1 MNFELGLQMMTG
13 WTDWLQPLLAM
24 SPAAPAGGETGGGG
38 HGGLDVFRVLAVVLL
53 ASVVVS
59 LIFHRVRQSLLLGYL
74 LCGIL
79 IGPRG
84 MGWIADSASI
94 SVMAE
99 VGVVLL
105 MFSIGIEFSLG
116 ELRSLKRVVL
126 LGAPI
131 QLGLTGLVA
140 GGIAMF
146 SGLPF
151 ATALLVALIFSI
163 SSTALVLKLFQEGG
177 ANVDLAT
184 RFSVGIAIVQDIAV
198 IVFMIALPTLFPAP
212 VAEGGTAPNPWVSG
226 GLALGKGAAFL
237 VVSGLLARYVIP
249 PLLRRVSQT
258 GSRELFTLTVLAL
271 CVGIA
276 QLSGLFGLG
285 FPLGAFVAGII
296 VSDTI
301 YSHRILADILPFKDF
316 FLTLFFVSVGM
327 LLDVQYMM
335 GHWWTLLLAA
345 AGVLLV
351 KSIVAFGAGLASDFP
366 LRPSL
371 LAGLGLACMS
381 EFGFLLLR
389 EAERL
394 HAMPA
399 SWQQFLLVLTIV
411 TMGLTPFYVKLHPK
425 IAKALEKLPPFHPH
439 AAPTQGRM
447 NQRVKR
453 LEDHAIICGYGPI
466 GQKLCSTLNHHG
478 VQTVVI
484 ELNAKTVEE
493 LMATGQNCLFADAT
507 QTISM
512 ELARLEHARLLAI
525 TFPGVAHTEAII
537 HVAKAMRPEIVILC
551 RARFPSE
558 AAHLRSIG
566 ADIVIHEEIATSA
579 AIIQRALNFYDC
591 EEEEIEATVRRLQY
605 ESGGL

>member
-1 MNFELGLQMMTG
+1 MSGM
-13 WTDWLQPLLAM
+13 LLAV
-24 SPAAPAGGETGGGG
+24 AVAAGGADAA

-59 LIFHRVRQSLLLGYL
+59 LVFHKVRQSLLLGYL

-79 IGPRG
+79 IGPKCW
-84 MGWIADSASI
+84 GWIGDSASI

-105 MFSIGIEFSLG
+105 MFSIGIEFSIG
-116 ELRSLKRVVL
+116 ELRSLKRVVM

-131 QLGLTGLVA
+131 QLGITGLIA
-140 GGIAMF
+140 AAIAMF

-151 ATALLVALIFSI
+151 PSALLIALIFSI
-163 SSTALVLKLFQEGG
+163 SSTALVLKLFQDGG

-184 RFSVGIAIVQDIAV
+184 RFAVGIAIVQDVAV

-212 VAEGGTAPNPWVSG
+212 IPEGAATPNPWLSG
-226 GLALGKGAAFL
+226 IIALGKGVAFL
-237 VVSGLLARYVIP
+237 VLSGLLARYIVP

-276 QLSGLFGLG
+276 ELSALFGLG

-327 LLDVQYMM
+327 LLDLNYMM
-335 GHWWTLLLAA
+335 SHWWALLLAA
-345 AGVLLV
+345 VGVLLV
-351 KSIVAFGAGLASDFP
+351 KSIVAFAAGLASEFP
-366 LRPSL
+366 VRPSL

-394 HAMPA
+394 NALPD

-411 TMGLTPFYVKLHPK
+411 TMGLTPFYVKLHPR
-425 IAKALEKLPPFHPH
+425 IAKLLERIPAFSPRG
-439 AAPTQGRM
+439 APVQGRM
-447 NQRVKR
+447 HQRVKR

-466 GQKLCSTLNHHG
+466 GQKLCATLNHHG
-478 VQTVVI
+478 VQTVVL

-493 LMATGQNCLFADAT
+493 VMSTGQNCLFADAT
-507 QTISM
+507 QSISM

-525 TFPGVAHTEAII
+525 TFPGVQHTEAI
-537 HVAKAMRPEIVILC
+537 VNLAKTLRPDIVVLC

-558 AAHLRSIG
+558 AAHLRAIG
-566 ADIVIHEEIATSA
+566 ADVVIHEEIATSA